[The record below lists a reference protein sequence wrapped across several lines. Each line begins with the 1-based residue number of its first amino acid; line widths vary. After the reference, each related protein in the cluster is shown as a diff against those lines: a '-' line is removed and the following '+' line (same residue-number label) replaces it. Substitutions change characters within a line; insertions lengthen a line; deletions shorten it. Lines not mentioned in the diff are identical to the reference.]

1 MVVHRYM
8 AQEGA
13 EYSER
18 EINFR
23 QLLPSMLLKDFV
35 VPQDM
40 HVELM
45 WGYAAAVSFVD
56 YQVSSWL
63 VHVLLLTPQGGL
75 LVEPAPLSFALLR
88 LLLPLSVFFSL
99 AAPFKCSVIALA

>member
-1 MVVHRYM
+1 MPCMVVHRYM

-56 YQVSSWL
+56 YQVSAWCI
-63 VHVLLLTPQGGL
+63 HFCLLLREG
-75 LVEPAPLSFALLR
+75 
-88 LLLPLSVFFSL
+88 
-99 AAPFKCSVIALA
+99 CS